1 MDADLFYVIGLVI
14 AAFSIPP
21 IIGALSDGR
30 APRAAAIMVL
40 IGGGLIALAVND
52 RPGVYTLKNTPDV
65 FVRVVARV
73 IK

>member
-1 MDADLFYVIGLVI
+1 MDADLFFVIGLVI

-21 IIGALSDGR
+21 IIGAISDGR

-40 IGGGLIALAVND
+40 IGGGLIVLAVND
-52 RPGVYTLKNTPDV
+52 RPGAYTLKNTPDV
-65 FVRVVARV
+65 FVRVVARI

>member
-1 MDADLFYVIGLVI
+1 MDPDLFFVIGLVV

-52 RPGVYTLKNTPDV
+52 RPGAYTVKTIPDV

>member
-1 MDADLFYVIGLVI
+1 MDADLFFVIGLVI

-21 IIGALSDGR
+21 IIGAISEGR

-40 IGGGLIALAVND
+40 IGGGLILLAVND
-52 RPGVYTLKNTPDV
+52 RPGVYTLNSIPDA

>member
-1 MDADLFYVIGLVI
+1 MDADLFFVIGLVI

-21 IIGALSDGR
+21 IIGAVSDGR

-40 IGGGLIALAVND
+40 IGGGLILLAVHD
-52 RPGVYTLKNTPDV
+52 RPGVDTLNSIPDA